1 MPCVAILL
9 FLCVDLMLALG
20 NIMQLC
26 SNCLLCVCCIFI
38 DK

>member
-1 MPCVAILL
+1 
-9 FLCVDLMLALG
+9 MLALG